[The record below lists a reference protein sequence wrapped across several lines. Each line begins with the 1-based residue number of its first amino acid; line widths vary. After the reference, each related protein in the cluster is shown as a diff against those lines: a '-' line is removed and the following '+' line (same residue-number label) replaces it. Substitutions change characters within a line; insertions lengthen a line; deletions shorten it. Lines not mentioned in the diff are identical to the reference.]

1 MLKTIELLNQEII
14 RMKEVM
20 IEMYH
25 IIATNPDDKKEIFIK
40 KIKEL
45 EDQEPI
51 LIESINENVENKSKT
66 NAKRKVNFTKEEK

>member
-14 RMKEVM
+14 RMKEVI

-25 IIATNPDDKKEIFIK
+25 IIATNLDDKKEIFIK
-40 KIKEL
+40 KMKEL

-51 LIESINENVENKSKT
+51 SIESVNENIENESKT
-66 NAKRKVNFTKEEK
+66 DAKRKVNFIKEEK